1 LVQRPRALSVFVFVV
16 PKRSVL
22 HHARSTCV
30 HVSHLHSSL
39 CLFPFRHVIQPSK
52 KCLGLPPLISLL
64 VVRVHVRLTEA
75 RILRG
80 LHIRTIMVLTLT
92 EVTGTRGTGKEHMRW
107 NGTVPCMIM
116 VAVVV
121 AEVQRMVRRVSTTS

>member
-1 LVQRPRALSVFVFVV
+1 
-16 PKRSVL
+16 
-22 HHARSTCV
+22 
-30 HVSHLHSSL
+30 
-39 CLFPFRHVIQPSK
+39 
-52 KCLGLPPLISLL
+52 
-64 VVRVHVRLTEA
+64 
-75 RILRG
+75 
-80 LHIRTIMVLTLT
+80 MVLTLT

>member
-1 LVQRPRALSVFVFVV
+1 M
-16 PKRSVL
+16 
-22 HHARSTCV
+22 
-30 HVSHLHSSL
+30 
-39 CLFPFRHVIQPSK
+39 
-52 KCLGLPPLISLL
+52 
-64 VVRVHVRLTEA
+64 
-75 RILRG
+75 LRG

-121 AEVQRMVRRVSTTS
+121 AEVQRMVRRVNTTS